1 MKTSTYLFKQ
11 GYENLKKHGSKTFS
25 TMLIIS
31 ATMIVLGI
39 FLILVE
45 NVNKN
50 VKTITEGQGLQ
61 AFVSDD
67 YLDEENIDQ
76 IARKLKDVDNVKEVT
91 YLDKDA
97 AFTDAKSTLK
107 DYAYL
112 LDGLEKANPFPASFI
127 IKFENLEG
135 TENVKETIETIDGIY
150 KVSYNETIMNAVV
163 SISDIAKIAFFGIG
177 SVMIIISIFI
187 ISNTI
192 KLAVYSNKREIF
204 IMRYIGATNGF
215 IRTPFVVEGTLMGI
229 AAAAMSWVL
238 VSLTY
243 IAAYARLPKIG
254 STLGVFGFVPYSQ
267 LWYIVLGA
275 FIILGVVLG
284 MLGSSL
290 AIKKYLKA

>member
-25 TMLIIS
+25 TMLIIC
-31 ATMIVLGI
+31 ATMIIFGI
-39 FLILVE
+39 FLILIE
-45 NVNKN
+45 NVNVN

-67 YLDEENIDQ
+67 YLDDENIQQ
-76 IARKLKDVDNVKEVT
+76 IARKLKDVENVKEVT
-91 YLDKDA
+91 FLDKEDA
-97 AFTDAKSTLK
+97 FLDAKDTLK

-112 LDGLEKANPFPASFI
+112 LDGLEKSNPFPASFI
-127 IKFENLEG
+127 VKFNSLEG
-135 TENVKETIETIDGIY
+135 TEDVKKTIETIDGIY
-150 KVSYNETIMNAVV
+150 KVGYNETIMNAVM
-163 SISDIAKIAFFGIG
+163 SISDVAKIIFFGIG
-177 SVMIIISIFI
+177 TVMIVISIFI

-204 IMRYIGATNGF
+204 IMRYIGATNQF
-215 IRTPFVVEGTLMGI
+215 IRRPFIVEGTLMGLG
-229 AAAAMSWVL
+229 AAAISWVL
-238 VSLTY
+238 VSLSY

-254 STLGVFGFVPYSQ
+254 STLGVFGFMPYSQ
-267 LWYIVLGA
+267 LWYLVLASFIV
-275 FIILGVVLG
+275 LGVVLG